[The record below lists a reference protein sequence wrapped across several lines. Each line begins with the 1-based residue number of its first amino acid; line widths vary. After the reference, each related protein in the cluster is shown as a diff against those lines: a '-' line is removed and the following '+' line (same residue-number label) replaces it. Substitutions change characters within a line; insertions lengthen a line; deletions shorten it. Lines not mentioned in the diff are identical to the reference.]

1 MGHLNV
7 DGLRKH
13 LFKKNKHDVGNVL
26 DIVPFLSKRTAAIKG
41 NFNKVLGEFVRY
53 NSSIQLDPSAY
64 SEINTFTTEHKNK
77 YSEHI
82 ASQVEFQG
90 DGDAE
95 YDFIRFLDRY
105 LASDDKIKPIHPHLF
120 NYIPVEK
127 KYENEFGKYAQFL
140 SETFASNNESIKDI
154 FKSKQSDNILT
165 DLILNQLNGLRPN
178 KVKKQQYQSLLQPLV
193 QRYQEDVLFLS
204 KHTDYFLA
212 SFPLLTHFYT
222 LMYAMQLVFK
232 FEQFTLADFNEVT
245 PLYFALDWEPI
256 NKRRS
261 AAAELKGYK
270 FIKGN
275 AKNLFPHIHTIS
287 HLSQNDMQ
295 VVEEGTYAFTPYSTL
310 YQSIQ
315 EKGDEYEQEFLADV
329 KLWIKEYKNLP
340 FTQVNIEDDSTTL
353 SEAFKVLFKCL
364 QAGTSSELAGKFGNN
379 IDDLASDHF
388 IKSRGSIGNVLNIK
402 HDLLHLMTA
411 VAVKDKRI
419 PLNELFNEFEKRGIA
434 LDQHSKK
441 EVMSVLDNL
450 NIIDKKS
457 DSGDAQYVK
466 PIL

>member
-7 DGLRKH
+7 DGLKDH
-13 LFKKNKHDVGNVL
+13 LIKKNKHDVGNVF
-26 DIVPFLSKRTAAIKG
+26 DIVPFLTKRTAAIKG

-53 NSSIQLDPSAY
+53 NSSVELDPSAY
-64 SEINTFTTEHKNK
+64 SEIDTFTTDHKNK

-127 KYENEFGKYAQFL
+127 KFENEFGKYAQFL
-140 SETFASNNESIKDI
+140 SETLASNSESIKDI

-165 DLILNQLNGLRPN
+165 DLILNQLNGLRPT
-178 KVKKQQYQSLLQPLV
+178 KEKKQQYQLLLKPLV

-232 FEQFTLADFNEVT
+232 FEQFTQADFNQVT

-256 NKRRS
+256 NKRRR
-261 AAAELKGYK
+261 AADEMEGYK

-275 AKNLFPHIHTIS
+275 ARKLFPHIHTIS
-287 HLSQNDMQ
+287 HLSHNDMQ
-295 VVEEGTYAFTPYSTL
+295 ASEEKTFAFTPYSSL
-310 YQSIQ
+310 YQSILEQ
-315 EKGDEYEQEFLADV
+315 GDEYEKEFLADV

-340 FTQVNIEDDSTTL
+340 FTQVDIEDHSTTL
-353 SEAFKVLFKCL
+353 PEAFNILFKCL
-364 QAGTSSELAGKFGNN
+364 EAGTSSIVADKFGKN

-419 PLNELFNEFEKRGIA
+419 PLNDLFDEFEKRGIA
-434 LDQHSKK
+434 LDRHSKK
-441 EVMSVLDNL
+441 EVMNVLDNL